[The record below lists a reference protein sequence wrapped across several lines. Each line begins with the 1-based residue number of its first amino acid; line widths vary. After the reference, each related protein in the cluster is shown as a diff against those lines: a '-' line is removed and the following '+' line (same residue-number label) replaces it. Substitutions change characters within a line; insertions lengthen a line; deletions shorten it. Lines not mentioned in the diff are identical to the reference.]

1 MVLEDYIM
9 NVIEKTGRTTEEA
22 IEACLKE
29 LGVARDQVVVE
40 ILEEPGKRG
49 LFGIFGNRPA
59 KVKVKLDDDP
69 ASLACKFLKK
79 LIKAMDVKA
88 DFEVFHREDHILINI
103 TGSDLGILI
112 GRRGDT
118 LEAIQF
124 LTNLAIG
131 RRVSNKTRIIID
143 VEGYRKRREET
154 LIKLAKRL
162 AEKVKRTGNRVVLEP
177 MTPHERR
184 IIHTALQNEWK
195 IATFSEGEEPHRRVV
210 ISLKRTNKDV
220 S

>member
-1 MVLEDYIM
+1 M

-22 IEACLKE
+22 IEACLRE
-29 LGVARDQVVVE
+29 LGVTRDQVVIEV
-40 ILEEPGKRG
+40 LEEPGKKGLLG
-49 LFGIFGNRPA
+49 LFGTRPA
-59 KVKVKLDDDP
+59 RVKVCLDDDP
-69 ASLACKFLKK
+69 SSLACKFLKK
-79 LIKAMDVKA
+79 LTSAMNIEA

-118 LEAIQF
+118 LEAVQF
-124 LTNLAIG
+124 LTNLA
-131 RRVSNKTRIIID
+131 VSKKVPGKTRIIID

-162 AEKVKRTGNRVVLEP
+162 AEKVKKTGNRVVLEP
-177 MTPHERR
+177 MTPQERR

-195 IATFSEGEEPHRRVV
+195 ISTFSEGEEPHRRVV
-210 ISLKRTNKDV
+210 ISLKQRSNKDV

>member
-1 MVLEDYIM
+1 MKVA
-9 NVIEKTGRTTEEA
+9 EKTAKTLDEA
-22 IEACLKE
+22 VEACLSE
-29 LGVARDQVVVE
+29 LGVRRDQVSIEV
-40 ILEEPGKRG
+40 LEEPGRRG
-49 LFGIFGNRPA
+49 LLGIFGSKSA
-59 KVKVKLDDDP
+59 KVKVSYDDDP
-69 ASLACKFLKK
+69 SSLACGFLKK
-79 LIKAMDVKA
+79 LISAMNVDA
-88 DFEVFHREDHILINI
+88 EFEVFRSEDHILINI

-124 LTNLAIG
+124 LTNLAVTKKLIN
-131 RRVSNKTRIIID
+131 RIRIIID

-162 AEKVKRTGNRVVLEP
+162 ADKVKKTGSRIILEP
-177 MTPHERR
+177 MSPHERR

-195 IATFSEGEEPHRRVV
+195 VSTFSEGEEPHRRVV
-210 ISLKRTNKDV
+210 ISLKRSNKDV